1 MAETPLVI
9 KQRGDDGTRIISLRI
24 KELVLTQVD
33 EIATQTNRSRNE
45 ILNSLIEYA
54 LDNVEIEKRE

>member
-24 KELVLTQVD
+24 KELVLAQID
-33 EIATQTNRSRNE
+33 KIAAQTNRSRNE
-45 ILNSLIEYA
+45 ILNMLIEHA
-54 LDNVEIEKRE
+54 LDNVEIEKCE